1 MCIGCQNLNSMISL
15 SHDIF
20 QTRRGSKTKALH
32 PTTPST
38 VLPIALHFPSLQQ
51 FYVFSEIYALEKR
64 MAFMYSCTG
73 LEHHKQETNPD
84 DKFYDLSYIGNEY
97 ENKTTSIEKIVIVS
111 N

>member
-1 MCIGCQNLNSMISL
+1 MITFKL
-15 SHDIF
+15 AEAV
-20 QTRRGSKTKALH
+20 TKALH

-51 FYVFSEIYALEKR
+51 FYVLSEIYALEKR

-84 DKFYDLSYIGNEY
+84 NKFYDLSYIGNE
-97 ENKTTSIEKIVIVS
+97 
-111 N
+111 